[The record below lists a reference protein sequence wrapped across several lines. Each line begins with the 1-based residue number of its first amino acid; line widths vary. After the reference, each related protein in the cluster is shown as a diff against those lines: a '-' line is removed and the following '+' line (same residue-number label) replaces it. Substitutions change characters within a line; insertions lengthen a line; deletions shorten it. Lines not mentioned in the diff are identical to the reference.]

1 MTVNE
6 AIPHYMRKLK
16 LKNNEGTL
24 RYYEQYFRFVSEYI
38 GDIDINKLTKFD
50 VEEMLE
56 KKRLENPD
64 ISNASLNK
72 YIQVTL
78 ALYYY
83 ITEKRLNVAK
93 IKEQKKE
100 IPTISKETIKKIF
113 DYYEQY
119 FEDPELFRNY
129 IYLRLSLDTGLRLN
143 ELVNVEMENINLEE
157 RWIHVT
163 VTKTNEDRH
172 VVFSEKTQILL
183 KKFIILHYRG
193 SKYLFVNF
201 QTGNRISSSTIGSIT
216 QKLKKKL
223 KIKESI
229 SPNKWRHT
237 FATNFVRKG
246 GRLPYLTMILGHA
259 NYRITKKYIHPTIED
274 LVEGYIEVE
283 WKMGS

>member
-283 WKMGS
+283 